1 MLKLSELRKIKG
13 RKPKKRLGI
22 GWGSGSKTCGRGSKG
37 QRSRSGNSIS
47 YVGFE
52 GGQTPLTRRIPKY
65 GFNNRNRVEYVPV
78 NLSCFS
84 LFEEG
89 AEISPETLIK
99 AGIVKKTSDLVKILG
114 DGELTG
120 KYNVKAHKFSQ
131 AAESK
136 IVSAGGTIEV
146 IQC

>member
-1 MLKLSELRKIKG
+1 MLKLSELQKIKG
-13 RKPKKRLGI
+13 RKAKKRYSI
-22 GWGSGSKTCGRGSKG
+22 GWGAGSKTCGRGTKG
-37 QRSRSGNSIS
+37 QRSRTGNSLP

-52 GGQTPLTRRIPKY
+52 GGQTPLLRRIPKR
-65 GFNNRNRVEYVPV
+65 GFKNPNRVEYVPV

-89 AEISPETLIK
+89 TEISPETLIQVGIIKK
-99 AGIVKKTSDLVKILG
+99 ASDLIKILG
-114 DGELTG
+114 DGELNA

-131 AAESK
+131 AAEAK
-136 IVSAGGTIEV
+136 IVGAGGTVEV